1 MERIMQEKETQ
12 STNSWL
18 PLSRIS
24 RGEDLS
30 SNQSEIQNI
39 ESLSNSN
46 LKGEGDQSSNW
57 RDGGIKKHRVLFF
70 SGLSF

>member
-1 MERIMQEKETQ
+1 MERIMQEEETQ

-24 RGEDLS
+24 KGEDLS

-46 LKGEGDQSSNW
+46 LKGEGDQSSN
-57 RDGGIKKHRVLFF
+57 
-70 SGLSF
+70 